1 MRGILYGVG
10 VGPGDPELM
19 TLKAVRLIKEN
30 DIIAV
35 PGAEVRETVAYKIAV
50 QAVPELADK
59 ELLPIY
65 MPMTHDKAELELN
78 HEKGAKA
85 LEAALDTGKNVVF
98 LTLGD
103 PTIYSTFSY
112 VQKRVEADGYE
123 TRLVSGITSFCA
135 TAARL
140 NIPLTEWNQPLHV
153 QPAVHRLD
161 SELDQPGTYVLMKS
175 GRKMN
180 QVKEILERSGREV
193 RMVENCGMPDEL
205 YLRSDNGEQI
215 SLAGEW
221 KYQIAADAR
230 KEGMFPKDMSEDP
243 NLPTSLYNA
252 MIHPLVPY
260 SIRGAIWYQGENN
273 ASRAYQYRELFP
285 LVIENWRKDWGQDF
299 PFYFVQLANFM
310 QVSPNPVDSDWAEL
324 REAQARTLSVANTGM
339 AVIIDK
345 GDANDIHPKDKQA
358 VGHRLA
364 LVARANTYGEQ
375 IPYSGPVY
383 RSYQVDGDKIILSFD
398 HTDGGLKSSDGKALQ
413 GFAIAG
419 RDHKFHWA
427 KAEIQGDKI
436 VVSSPEV
443 SYPVAVRYA
452 WANNPVC
459 NLYNGAG
466 LPASPFRTDDWKGGT
481 QK

>member
-112 VQKRVEADGYE
+112 VQKRVEEDGYE

-175 GRKMN
+175 GKKMN
-180 QVKEILERSGREV
+180 QVKEILAKSGRNI
-193 RMVENCGMPDEL
+193 RMVENCGMPDEHIYNSVEEIPDDAGYYSL
-205 YLRSDNGEQI
+205 IIAKEKADEAKRSKDETAGTIASMQATYDSLSAEAAALLEQ
-215 SLAGEW
+215 ER
-221 KYQIAADAR
+221 AAQQAAEAA
-230 KEGMFPKDMSEDP
+230 KAED
-243 NLPTSLYNA
+243 
-252 MIHPLVPY
+252 VV
-260 SIRGAIWYQGENN
+260 N
-273 ASRAYQYRELFP
+273 ASIQ
-285 LVIENWRKDWGQDF
+285 
-299 PFYFVQLANFM
+299 
-310 QVSPNPVDSDWAEL
+310 
-324 REAQARTLSVANTGM
+324 QAAGGNAGN
-339 AVIIDK
+339 A
-345 GDANDIHPKDKQA
+345 GN
-358 VGHRLA
+358 
-364 LVARANTYGEQ
+364 
-375 IPYSGPVY
+375 
-383 RSYQVDGDKIILSFD
+383 
-398 HTDGGLKSSDGKALQ
+398 TDGGNTGYTPSPSPAPSYDE
-413 GFAIAG
+413 AIAG
-419 RDHKFHWA
+419 TVVGRA
-427 KAEIQGDKI
+427 YSQIGKAYGYGDPSYGAGPNEYDCSGFVSFCLLGSYSRMGSTSTFMAWPTVSDPQPGDVCVNSGHCGIYIGNNQMIHAATYGVGVVIGPVQAGMKI
-436 VVSSPEV
+436 VRP
-443 SYPVAVRYA
+443 
-452 WANNPVC
+452 
-459 NLYNGAG
+459 
-466 LPASPFRTDDWKGGT
+466 
-481 QK
+481 